1 MGKNGRQFGFVHALG
16 TASARCDRPHIL
28 KMALALPFSAFL
40 LCGEMVSTNAV
51 TAFLDGN
58 NSRFQIVS
66 PCWYIVLPAGT
77 KCMICPI
84 FLTFGSPFLRCRKN
98 TYINE
103 LCYFHT
109 DENLLKSHFF
119 RTSKKISADYQRIK
133 GWKGKFFL
141 LFLSQDPPTALRNVL
156 QTRFHLKRYMQGDF
170 TDVRWWCWRAWAHPT
185 RSIGFAHARQYHCYV
200 HDKISAEFNSAG
212 ILYSG
217 DVDGRW
223 CGGKGA

>member
-119 RTSKKISADYQRIK
+119 RTSKKIPLIIS
-133 GWKGKFFL
+133 G
-141 LFLSQDPPTALRNVL
+141 
-156 QTRFHLKRYMQGDF
+156 LKVEKENFSFCFCHRTPQLPCG
-170 TDVRWWCWRAWAHPT
+170 A
-185 RSIGFAHARQYHCYV
+185 CY
-200 HDKISAEFNSAG
+200 KLAFI
-212 ILYSG
+212 
-217 DVDGRW
+217 
-223 CGGKGA
+223 